1 MRQSDGAVKES
12 SMFFVLISLAF
23 LFVFTLWSIGTFF
36 IMMYVAANMRQEPK
50 LDRIKNLEHKI
61 MTFKNEQ

>member
-1 MRQSDGAVKES
+1 
-12 SMFFVLISLAF
+12 MFFVLISLAF

-61 MTFKNEQ
+61 MTFKNEQQ